1 MVPMCVAPCF
11 IPPPLDNRPP
21 LLLSL
26 RDAWYKVL
34 GTKYTSTRHIEDQ
47 SEQGDGAMTDLAV
60 ISRKSY
66 QQLRDNTE
74 DEVTKVLRGSPASRS
89 EAQMDLLHALF
100 CRTRFFRSISSR
112 LIEKQCCRAM
122 GCRLAA
128 PGEVL
133 FQRGDREGEVFYIIV
148 RGRVKGQLESG
159 QEFEL
164 GSGESFGEL
173 AVSGATED
181 ERVRSATITCL
192 QETLFATLSRLD
204 YLRITGSLQ
213 SCALAVLAKPPAER
227 TLPDVVLLK
236 GFLQEVTF
244 LQDMVSRQH
253 QHLLLFACASDAC
266 LSS

>member
-1 MVPMCVAPCF
+1 M
-11 IPPPLDNRPP
+11 
-21 LLLSL
+21 
-26 RDAWYKVL
+26 L

-133 FQRGDREGEVFYIIV
+133 FQRGDREG
-148 RGRVKGQLESG
+148 GG
-159 QEFEL
+159 
-164 GSGESFGEL
+164 
-173 AVSGATED
+173 AVS
-181 ERVRSATITCL
+181 R
-192 QETLFATLSRLD
+192 
-204 YLRITGSLQ
+204 
-213 SCALAVLAKPPAER
+213 R
-227 TLPDVVLLK
+227 T
-236 GFLQEVTF
+236 T
-244 LQDMVSRQH
+244 
-253 QHLLLFACASDAC
+253 
-266 LSS
+266 